1 MAERLFCAIFFTAIT
16 TILWI
21 THVPELCA
29 VAIVTGCLAFG
40 CWIAVT
46 RLLDKKQFMTLI
58 SFPLPA
64 IFALIVVLGMLV
76 LAVVGAIEQN
86 KHESDP
92 FD

>member
-46 RLLDKKQFMTLI
+46 RLLDKK
-58 SFPLPA
+58 
-64 IFALIVVLGMLV
+64 
-76 LAVVGAIEQN
+76 
-86 KHESDP
+86 
-92 FD
+92 

>member
-1 MAERLFCAIFFTAIT
+1 
-16 TILWI
+16 
-21 THVPELCA
+21 
-29 VAIVTGCLAFG
+29 
-40 CWIAVT
+40 
-46 RLLDKKQFMTLI
+46 MTLI